1 MNKQV
6 FIQLSTA
13 ALLLTLNLAA
23 AAEEI
28 IRPRGQAAYEA
39 ELKAL
44 NAKYGPQ
51 GKVSELREKTE
62 GDPPLP
68 AASSPSAAPA
78 AALKAGEPAAKALRV
93 TLLPVGENQF
103 MLAEQVY
110 DGAALGL
117 QLAQMQAKQPLDSV
131 ILLSDEDRQIG
142 IPHLIELARLGRELN
157 FPALYQ
163 DGEAIKAIAGR

>member
-1 MNKQV
+1 MSKQAI
-6 FIQLSTA
+6 IQLSTA
-13 ALLLTLNLAA
+13 ALLLTLTLPV
-23 AAEEI
+23 AAEEM

-51 GKVSELREKTE
+51 AKVSELREKAK
-62 GDPPLP
+62 GDPPVASASAPP
-68 AASSPSAAPA
+68 AARSVAPGEAAAP
-78 AALKAGEPAAKALRV
+78 ALRV

-103 MLAEQVY
+103 MLADQVY

-131 ILLSDEDRQIG
+131 ILLSNEERQIG